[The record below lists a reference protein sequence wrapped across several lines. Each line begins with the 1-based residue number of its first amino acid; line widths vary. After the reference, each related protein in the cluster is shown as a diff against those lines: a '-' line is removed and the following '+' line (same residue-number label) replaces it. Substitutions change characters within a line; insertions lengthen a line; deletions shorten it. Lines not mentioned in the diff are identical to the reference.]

1 MKYICYQKLKIF
13 ISPLFHY
20 WKLSSKSTINHFT
33 SLLFHYTNNNI
44 IIAKENYNNNKDDD
58 QHSTTINIIIIIF
71 IHTIRYNNNT
81 QTFQSVMNNKWTA
94 KRTNSEIVTNL
105 HKKYLQN
112 KTNTHSSRYSAEN
125 RCNLNEWM
133 NKLYLYC
140 MFNGRKKYI
149 PNTYEYMDE
158 RAVSVS
164 MNKL

>member
-1 MKYICYQKLKIF
+1 MKYICYQKVKIF

-81 QTFQSVMNNKWTA
+81 QTIQSVMNNKWTA

-105 HKKYLQN
+105 HKKYLQ
-112 KTNTHSSRYSAEN
+112 KKKQTHTHSDTAQKTGTI
-125 RCNLNEWM
+125 WM
-133 NKLYLYC
+133 N
-140 MFNGRKKYI
+140 
-149 PNTYEYMDE
+149 E
-158 RAVSVS
+158 
-164 MNKL
+164 